1 MGLAICLGA
10 ADAQKK
16 TTKKPSDVP
25 AYDDYD
31 DYDGAEDDFPAADG
45 KPAEKASAGS
55 STTTTTAAPV
65 EEDDS
70 AKDSHPFFKNRFKL
84 RARPSPHP
92 AVKTKPTLPS
102 FIKHPASKF
111 NFPKRENGESRER
124 ERVGNEKDELGE
136 GGTACRRLG

>member
-16 TTKKPSDVP
+16 TTKKPTDAP
-25 AYDDYD
+25 AYDDYE
-31 DYDGAEDDFPAADG
+31 DYDGAEDDSPAADA
-45 KPAEKASAGS
+45 KPAKKASAGS
-55 STTTTTAAPV
+55 STTTTATPV

-70 AKDSHPFFKNRFKL
+70 GKGSHPFFKNRFKL
-84 RARPSPHP
+84 RSRPSPHP

-111 NFPKRENGESRER
+111 QVFEKRKYIEKEENGI
-124 ERVGNEKDELGE
+124 GE
-136 GGTACRRLG
+136 N